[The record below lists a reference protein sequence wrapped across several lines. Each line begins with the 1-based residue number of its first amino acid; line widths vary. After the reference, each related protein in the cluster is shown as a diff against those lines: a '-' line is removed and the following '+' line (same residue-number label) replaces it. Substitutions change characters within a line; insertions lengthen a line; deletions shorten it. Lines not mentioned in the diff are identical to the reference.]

1 MSIPRSR
8 LLDLLQKQC
17 SIFSSTFNPSRLRTG
32 NKILRQRLKGPS
44 VVSYYPRRVA
54 TYKDLVAAYPGL
66 ETWDDDEEDRL
77 EHLAA

>member
-17 SIFSSTFNPSRLRTG
+17 TIFSSTFNPSRLRTG

-44 VVSYYPRRVA
+44 VAAYYPRRVA

-66 ETWDDDEEDRL
+66 ETWDDDEEDRM
-77 EHLAA
+77 EHLLL